1 MRGIFKTIAL
11 LSIVIFLGCEKDDDI
26 DKDNISI
33 ISVTPSSDLEDG
45 VEYNFIVEIEYD
57 LATVSSGILM
67 IGFNTDEI
75 NRYVMVSEASYIIE
89 KGTGFHT
96 FDVETIAKDWINAGD
111 YKVYVNLSENPHPQ
125 EWSPLA
131 SDSESL
137 QFRN

>member
-1 MRGIFKTIAL
+1 MRGIFKAIAL
-11 LSIVIFLGCEKDDDI
+11 LSIVIFQGCEKDDDI

-57 LATVSSGILM
+57 LATASSGILM

-75 NRYVMVSEASYIIE
+75 NKYVMVSEASYIIE

-111 YKVYVNLSENPHPQ
+111 YQVYVNLSENPHPS

>member
-1 MRGIFKTIAL
+1 MRGIFITIAL
-11 LSIVIFLGCEKDDDI
+11 LSIVIFQGCEKDDDI
-26 DKDNISI
+26 EKDNISI

-75 NRYVMVSEASYIIE
+75 NKYVMVSEASYIIE

-96 FDVETIAKDWINAGD
+96 FDIETIAKDWINAGD
-111 YKVYVNLSENPHPQ
+111 YKVYVNLSENPHPP

-131 SDSESL
+131 TDSESL